1 MIDIIKDVE
10 TLTTVRNA
18 IVNGVA
24 REKTV
29 ELLDKVIQL
38 KQLEITTFENEM
50 EKEFMND
57 GFNRS

>member
-1 MIDIIKDVE
+1 MLDIIKDIE

-18 IVNGVA
+18 VVNGVA

-50 EKEFMND
+50 EKEFARGID
-57 GFNRS
+57 CS

>member
-1 MIDIIKDVE
+1 MIDIIKDIE

-18 IVNGVA
+18 VVNGVA

-50 EKEFMND
+50 EKEFARGID
-57 GFNRS
+57 CS

>member
-1 MIDIIKDVE
+1 MIDIIKDIE

-18 IVNGVA
+18 VVNGVA

-38 KQLEITTFENEM
+38 KQLEIATFENEM
-50 EKEFMND
+50 EKEFARGID
-57 GFNRS
+57 CS